1 MQHAEPTLSTC
12 IAPAG
17 PLQQLATIKKEDLPP
32 NYTEKRLQERV
43 NQLEQQHRQ
52 FSHFLEFL
60 QENFP
65 EVVRRILPMPSF
77 LGLFQSQARQE
88 KGSKKHSTKK
98 LITPRELEVLHLL
111 SAGLCA
117 KEIARKLYISET
129 TVITHK
135 KNLKEKFGVKNT
147 VELIKKTAPL
157 LMLQEAD

>member
-1 MQHAEPTLSTC
+1 MQHAEPTLSPCT
-12 IAPAG
+12 APAG
-17 PLQQLATIKKEDLPP
+17 SLQQLATINKEDLPA

-52 FSHFLEFL
+52 FNHFLEFL

-65 EVVRRILPMPSF
+65 EIIRRILPMPLF
-77 LGLFQSQARQE
+77 LGLFQPQAKQG
-88 KGSKKHSTKK
+88 KNADKHTTKK

-135 KNLKEKFGVKNT
+135 KNLKEKFAVKNT
-147 VELIKKTAPL
+147 AELIKKTAPL
-157 LMLQEAD
+157 LMLQEVD